1 VPRFSPFR
9 GLRYDPSVIAL
20 AQAIAPPYDVIEPA
34 DRVRL
39 ATRSSFNS
47 VHLELPEPDLRAGL
61 DRYQVAAHLLTAWR
75 SDGVLVAE
83 ERPSYYL
90 YRMTNGRGR
99 ATLGVIGVLG
109 LPEPDEEG
117 QILPHEETLPKP
129 RSDRLDL
136 LVATQANLSPIWGLS
151 LTEGLSSVLEPHGEA
166 DIDVHDDD
174 GVRHELW
181 VVPENDGQAI
191 ADAIGAEPVVIA
203 DGHHRYETARTYQR
217 QVRAERGDTP
227 GGHDWVMALVVELSE
242 EQLSVGPIH
251 RVIGGLAPG
260 TDLIGGFSKWFDVV
274 RAGDGTDRVAAALGE
289 ASSLAVITSEDAWM
303 LTPHPEAYEA
313 ANSDLDSSLVALAL
327 DEFPGAQ
334 TSHRH
339 SWQEA
344 MESVRTGDAQA
355 AVLLRPVTVDQIS
368 EWAHERRRMPPK
380 TTYFSPKPRTGMVF
394 RPLED

>member
-1 VPRFSPFR
+1 M
-9 GLRYDPSVIAL
+9 

-47 VHLELPEPDLRAGL
+47 VHVELPEPDLRAGL

-75 SDGVLVAE
+75 TDGVLVKDE
-83 ERPSYYL
+83 VPSYYL
-90 YRMTNGRGR
+90 YRMTTQDGR
-99 ATLGVIGVLG
+99 ATLGVIGALA
-109 LPEPDEEG
+109 LPEPDEDG

-151 LTEGLSSVLEPHGEA
+151 LTEGLSSVIAPSGDP

-181 VVPENDGQAI
+181 VVPEDRGRAI
-191 ADAIGAEPVVIA
+191 TEAVGATPLVIA
-203 DGHHRYETARTYQR
+203 DGHHRYETARAYKR
-217 QVRAERGDTP
+217 RLRAERGDAP
-227 GGHDWVMALVVELSE
+227 GPHDWVMALVVELSE
-242 EQLSVGPIH
+242 EQLSVRPIH
-251 RVIGGLAPG
+251 RVISGMAPG
-260 TDLIGGFSKWFDVV
+260 TNVMDGFAKWFDLV
-274 RAGDGTDRVAAALGE
+274 RAGDGTDRVASALGE
-289 ASSLAVITSEDAWM
+289 ASSLAVITNDDAWM
-303 LTPHPEAYEA
+303 LTPRPEAYETA
-313 ANSDLDSSLVALAL
+313 DSDLDSSLVALAI
-327 DEFPGAQ
+327 DDIPGAQ

-344 MESVRTGDAQA
+344 MESLRKGDAQA
-355 AVLLRPVTVDQIS
+355 AVLLRPVTVDQIA

>member
-1 VPRFSPFR
+1 MPRFSPFR
-9 GLRYDPSVIAL
+9 GLRYDPSIIPL

-34 DRVRL
+34 DRTRL

-75 SDGVLVAE
+75 TDGVLVLEDHPA
-83 ERPSYYL
+83 YYL
-90 YRMTNGRGR
+90 YRMTGNDGR
-99 ATLGVIGVLG
+99 ATLGVIGALG
-109 LPEPDEEG
+109 LPEEDEDG

-136 LVATQANLSPIWGLS
+136 LVATEANLSPIWGLS
-151 LTEGLSSVLEPHGEA
+151 LTKGLSSVLQPSGDP
-166 DIDVHDDD
+166 DIDVYDDE

-181 VVPENDGQAI
+181 VVPEARAASI
-191 ADAIGAEPVVIA
+191 TEAVGAEPIVIA
-203 DGHHRYETARTYQR
+203 DGHHRYETAKVYQR
-217 QVRAERGDTP
+217 QIRAERGDAP

-242 EQLSVGPIH
+242 EQLTVGPIH
-251 RVIGGLAPG
+251 RVISGLGPDE
-260 TDLIGGFSKWFDVV
+260 DLIEGFGRWFDVV

-289 ASSLAVITSEDAWM
+289 ASSLALITNDDAWL
-303 LTPHPEAYEA
+303 LTPRPEAYEA

-327 DEFPGAQ
+327 LQFADVT

-344 MESVRTGDAQA
+344 IESVRTGDAQA
-355 AVLLRPVTVDQIS
+355 AILLRPPTVTQIAA
-368 EWAHERRRMPPK
+368 WAHERRRMPPK
-380 TTYFSPKPRTGMVF
+380 TSYFSPKPRTGMVI
-394 RPLED
+394 RPL